1 MTNSKELVV
10 LSSFLYKNRYYFCH
24 ETSESS
30 KQKFKRK
37 VKKKCLVKTVTDFWI
52 VLLYKNNENF
62 QI

>member
-10 LSSFLYKNRYYFCH
+10 LSIFLYKNLYYFCH

-37 VKKKCLVKTVTDFWI
+37 VKKRFPS
-52 VLLYKNNENF
+52 ENSDRF
-62 QI
+62 LDIPFIQK

>member
-10 LSSFLYKNRYYFCH
+10 LSSFLYKNLYYFWP

-37 VKKKCLVKTVTDFWI
+37 VK
-52 VLLYKNNENF
+52 
-62 QI
+62 

>member
-10 LSSFLYKNRYYFCH
+10 LSSFLYKNLYYFCH

-37 VKKKCLVKTVTDFWI
+37 VKKNSL
-52 VLLYKNNENF
+52 
-62 QI
+62 